1 VLSRIGSEG
10 PLCPEYEET
19 CALFAS
25 FHSMAAK
32 MRRKRKSDQTQSI
45 LRLFAPLYG

>member
-1 VLSRIGSEG
+1 MEV
-10 PLCPEYEET
+10 PLRRKCDKT

-32 MRRKRKSDQTQSI
+32 MRRKRKSDQMQFI
-45 LRLFAPLYG
+45 LRLLRL